1 MKSFKQLFEV
11 IGKIKTIDGSKYKED
26 VRAISEPVFDAIVDR
41 KNTDVLITKV
51 SKKFFDKMMD
61 HTKFMIF
68 WNMMSYDAKR
78 KEVRI
83 DIERPKIKLKRIK

>member
-1 MKSFKQLFEV
+1 MRGRYPNQCLMLSW
-11 IGKIKTIDGSKYKED
+11 IGK
-26 VRAISEPVFDAIVDR
+26 VFDAIVDR

-61 HTKFMIF
+61 HTTFMIF

-83 DIERPKIKLKRIK
+83 DIERPKIKLKK